1 VARPSSFCRA
11 TVRALKVLA
20 QVHALGVMNS
30 KPVFT
35 NDLKQMSALTR
46 PLIAAFAGENSIIIV
61 GGANQAEWSL
71 SEAAKAEVTKAGQ
84 VVKARC
90 APSSERAFDKPV

>member
-1 VARPSSFCRA
+1 
-11 TVRALKVLA
+11 
-20 QVHALGVMNS
+20 
-30 KPVFT
+30 
-35 NDLKQMSALTR
+35 
-46 PLIAAFAGENSIIIV
+46 V